1 MDADSNNKK
10 QSKEQVQEV
19 EDNNVFD
26 SQVYQKDQEIQR
38 LKQQLKESKEVLKNK
53 EGDIR
58 ATVNDNGDIA
68 KICIGTN
75 ANGQRIF
82 KEANKLTD
90 TDIKRREE
98 YINSIKV
105 ENQKRH

>member
-10 QSKEQVQEV
+10 QVKEVQE
-19 EDNNVFD
+19 ENSFD
-26 SQVYQKDQEIQR
+26 SKVYEKDQEIQR
-38 LKQQLKESKEVLKNK
+38 LKQQLKESKEVLKNR

-58 ATVNDNGDIA
+58 ATLNDNGDIA

-90 TDIKRREE
+90 ADIKRRED

>member
-1 MDADSNNKK
+1 MDAENNNKK
-10 QSKEQVQEV
+10 QDKDFKQE
-19 EDNNVFD
+19 NNIS
-26 SQVYQKDQEIQR
+26 SQVYEKDKEIEK
-38 LKQQLKESKEVLKNK
+38 LKQQLKESKDVLKNR

-58 ATVNDNGDIA
+58 ATINDAGDIA

-82 KEANKLTD
+82 KQADKLTD
-90 TDIKRREE
+90 ADIKRRED

-105 ENQKRH
+105 ENQRRH